1 MSIFNVTGN
10 HVNMI
15 KRKQAAHFRTDLR
28 ETLVELI
35 EACTHHILATRSVY
49 PKSIFKKQLFGPVHC
64 GVPVMVCEHPDVN
77 SFITEGLTGFKEAL
91 MNQITLSLISQFD
104 LVINQNTHQGDEMI
118 LETYSF
124 KFEFLSC
131 NGTSRQNLLL
141 KQEDYSDIEHNIRA
155 LLLCLTSRMTE
166 MGKIK
171 PIIKGDGALDLS
183 FNFRLHTVQRGAD
196 ALANNLKWCKIPS
209 EKSQS
214 VTSEDPT
221 DTAVNKDESS
231 EGFSICDM
239 VKEKSERLLNSKNPI
254 KGEKPKIKPDIK
266 LDERIAHILQ
276 EPKEDDSVVQ
286 NIAQN
291 NACEVILPVYQ
302 FNNPFKLN
310 LSIEFSE
317 DHK

>member
-1 MSIFNVTGN
+1 
-10 HVNMI
+10 MI
-15 KRKQAAHFRTDLR
+15 KRRQAAHFRTDLR

-91 MNQITLSLISQFD
+91 MNQITRSLISQFD

-131 NGTSRQNLLL
+131 NETSRQNLLL

-155 LLLCLTSRMTE
+155 LLRCLTSRMTE

-254 KGEKPKIKPDIK
+254 KGEKTKIKPDIK

>member
-91 MNQITLSLISQFD
+91 MNQITRSLISQFD

-155 LLLCLTSRMTE
+155 LLLCLTSRITE
-166 MGKIK
+166 MGEIK

-254 KGEKPKIKPDIK
+254 KGEKTKIKPDIK
-266 LDERIAHILQ
+266 LDERIAQILQ
-276 EPKEDDSVVQ
+276 EPREDDSVLQ

-302 FNNPFKLN
+302 FSNPFKLN

-317 DHK
+317 DH